1 MNYARPLI
9 DQIIQMEGIKMRLP
23 DKVALITGGG
33 TGIGRATAELF
44 AKEGAKVAISGRRA
58 IKLEEVVHTITE
70 SGGEAIA
77 IPGDIT
83 IEEDVKKM
91 VMTPIAHWNRLDILV
106 NNAGVIDRTQI
117 HESSSEKWDL
127 VIDVNVKGIY
137 YISKHAIPEMIK
149 FGDGS
154 IINIASVSGL
164 RGQVD
169 AHAYSAAKGAVV
181 NLTRALAISY
191 GPQNIRVN
199 TVCPALVETAMP
211 LTRLKEGQTWE
222 EMVPIWAQ
230 SYPLRRIGQPID
242 IAYGCLYLASEEA
255 SWVTG
260 ETLVIDGGLTAQ

>member
-1 MNYARPLI
+1 
-9 DQIIQMEGIKMRLP
+9 MRLP

-58 IKLEEVVHTITE
+58 TKLEEVVHKISK
-70 SGGEAIA
+70 SGGEALA

-83 IEEDVKKM
+83 KEEDVKKM
-91 VMTPIAHWNRLDILV
+91 VMTTIANWHRLDILV

-117 HESSSEKWDL
+117 HETSTENWDL
-127 VIDVNVKGIY
+127 VLDVNVKGIY
-137 YISKHAIPEMIK
+137 FTCKYAIPKMIK
-149 FGDGS
+149 FGGGS

-164 RGQVD
+164 RGQND

-211 LTRLKEGQTWE
+211 RTRLKEGQTWE
-222 EMVPIWAQ
+222 EMVPIWAND
-230 SYPLRRIGQPID
+230 YPLRRIGQPID
-242 IAYGCLYLASEEA
+242 IAYGCLYLASDEA

-260 ETLVIDGGLTAQ
+260 TTLVIDGGLTAQ